1 MPTEYLENLGTPS
14 GLIATNVSGTAS
26 ALTAN
31 TVTTNANLSGAIT
44 SVGNVT
50 SLGSFTSAQL
60 AAAITDETGTSKIVF
75 SDSPQLAGIVN
86 ISNLTAST
94 IISADASK
102 NVVSLAL
109 ATYPSL
115 TELSYVKGVTSGIQA
130 QIAAIPVNPSQTG
143 NANKVLATDGSTS
156 SWQYAGLGAGSLG
169 TGNTIVG
176 RSKPSGFT
184 GSNVTILGSAAAP
197 SITSASDLV
206 VIGTNAGNGVTSYS
220 GGIFIGDI
228 GNAAGT
234 NNLCV
239 AIGWASTGG
248 GFTGGPAVYE
258 ATLIG
263 TRAYC
268 GNVSVCIG
276 DGAQARETRAVAVGK
291 GALAWDDSV
300 AIGHAAGGYGVT
312 QAVSIGKSAICAGT
326 NAVVIG
332 YAANIGSGVSSVVI
346 GSQSGKSACSGA
358 NNTVVGADSFNGAGL
373 TTAYD
378 NVIVGKGSGK
388 ALTTGYNLFI
398 GGNGAA
404 PSATIVSDSVVIG
417 KGSASSWVNGNSM
430 VVIGANTSCN
440 ASAYNGVAIGTNA
453 SIGYQQSVSIGTNAF
468 ADEAAAALGWDSWAA
483 FYSVAIGG
491 RTRHKG
497 NYGVMVGTLAG
508 YNSTGAS
515 NVGVGYS
522 ALGSSTTNTG
532 CVALGHKAGFYTTT
546 QSNELFIDN
555 QDRTNYAGQQT
566 KSLMYGTFNA
576 TASSQTLTVNADLK
590 PLALTES
597 VTAIGT
603 VSTTST
609 ISILS
614 GTVQT
619 ATLTA
624 STSCTFT
631 MPTATA
637 GKSFKLYLKQAA
649 ATGLGT
655 ATFTGVKWTG
665 AVAPTIT
672 ATAGQMDI
680 LSFVADGTNW
690 YGSYEQNYT
699 P

>member
-1 MPTEYLENLGTPS
+1 MTTEYLENLGTPS
-14 GLIATNVSGTAS
+14 GLIATNVTGTAS
-26 ALTAN
+26 ALIAN

-94 IISADASK
+94 IMSADASK

-143 NANKVLATDGSTS
+143 NADKVLATNGTAS

-169 TGNTIVG
+169 TN
-176 RSKPSGFT
+176 
-184 GSNVTILGSAAAP
+184 NVILGRIKPAGLTGTANTLLGATAAP
-197 SITSASDLV
+197 SITSGSTNIIVGTGSAPSLTTGQQNIIMGTATGLTTGVLNILIGHIGDTGFYCDPNASSNVQIGNSISTTGSDNIAMGWRANACGQSVALGSYAYAGTVGAYNNPRNVSVGYSSIIYSGSDTVSIGHSARVDYDRCV
-206 VIGTNAGNGVTSYS
+206 VIG
-220 GGIFIGDI
+220 
-228 GNAAGT
+228 
-234 NNLCV
+234 
-239 AIGWASTGG
+239 
-248 GFTGGPAVYE
+248 
-258 ATLIG
+258 
-263 TRAYC
+263 
-268 GNVSVCIG
+268 
-276 DGAQARETRAVAVGK
+276 AQAKAGAVDTV
-291 GALAWDDSV
+291 V
-300 AIGHAAGGYGVT
+300 
-312 QAVSIGKSAICAGT
+312 IGKSS
-326 NAVVIG
+326 
-332 YAANIGSGVSSVVI
+332 GSA
-346 GSQSGKSACSGA
+346 ACSGA
-358 NNTVVGADSFNGAGL
+358 NNTVVGADSFNGASL
-373 TTAYD
+373 TTAAS

-388 ALTTGYNLFI
+388 VITTASENLILGVGSAPGLTTGSYSTYIGNLTDGFLATQSYSI
-398 GGNGAA
+398 CVGYGAKA
-404 PSATIVSDSVVIG
+404 GD
-417 KGSASSWVNGNSM
+417 N
-430 VVIGANTSCN
+430 
-440 ASAYNGVAIGTNA
+440 
-453 SIGYQQSVSIGTNAF
+453 SVSIGSSVPGAGGTVV
-468 ADEAAAALGWDSWAA
+468 GS
-483 FYSVAIGG
+483 YSVGIGAKVGGLSTDSESVRIG
-491 RTRHKG
+491 R
-497 NYGVMVGTLAG
+497 L
-508 YNSTGAS
+508 
-515 NVGVGYS
+515 
-522 ALGSSTTNTG
+522 SSTPGGGFSGNIAGGSRSVCIGAYTSGALQATSYQNNDDCVYLGYAAGSWSMNKTNEFF
-532 CVALGHKAGFYTTT
+532 L
-546 QSNELFIDN
+546 DN
-555 QDRTNYAGQQT
+555 QSRSSYANQQT
-566 KSLMYGTFNA
+566 KSLLYGTFNA

-590 PLALTES
+590 PLAYTES
-597 VTAIGT
+597 VTVIGT

-614 GTVQT
+614 GTIQT

-624 STSCTFT
+624 STACTFT

-690 YGSYEQNYT
+690 YGSYQQNYT

>member
-1 MPTEYLENLGTPS
+1 MATEYIEDLGTPS

-26 ALTAN
+26 ALIAN

-156 SWQYAGLGAGSLG
+156 SWQYAGLGSGSGGFGTENVFLGMPKPTGLTSGIRNTVVAAGNTGNQLTTGSYNVLLGFQMYSGLPGLTGAVGIGVGGSLG
-169 TGNTIVG
+169 ASYQTVIGGSASGNTTGGVSVG
-176 RSKPSGFT
+176 NTADHGSG
-184 GSNVTILGSAAAP
+184 
-197 SITSASDLV
+197 D
-206 VIGTNAGNGVTSYS
+206 
-220 GGIFIGDI
+220 
-228 GNAAGT
+228 
-234 NNLCV
+234 V
-239 AIGWASTGG
+239 AIGYNSAS
-248 GFTGGPAVYE
+248 
-258 ATLIG
+258 
-263 TRAYC
+263 
-268 GNVSVCIG
+268 
-276 DGAQARETRAVAVGK
+276 GAAASIAVG
-291 GALAWDDSV
+291 S
-300 AIGHAAGGYGVT
+300 
-312 QAVSIGKSAICAGT
+312 SAKT
-326 NAVVIG
+326 
-332 YAANIGSGVSSVVI
+332 GSGGSSIVI
-346 GSQSGKSACSGA
+346 GSSTGKAACSGA
-358 NNTVVGADSFNGAGL
+358 NNTVVGADSFNGASL
-373 TTAYD
+373 STAYD

-440 ASAYNGVAIGTNA
+440 ASAYNGVVIGTGA

-576 TASSQTLTVNADLK
+576 TASSQTLSVNADLK

-624 STSCTFT
+624 STACTFT